1 MVDVVGLRFITEGE
15 KEAIAALSL
24 YRAGIRQLRDLQDT
38 QVAAMNRAMREQERA
53 TRDAIGAQR
62 DAATAFSRL
71 QASMDPAIAATQRYA
86 AAQKT
91 VREALAQGVI
101 SAQQAAA
108 ALKQLEQAYDAARLQ
123 RYAEAQRKISSEIIN
138 GNAAVNRINAAYQTL
153 SERVRAGTLT
163 AQQHAAAQKA
173 LARELAATNNYLTKS
188 GALNT
193 QKALAEL
200 RAAQATRDATAADV
214 AAAAAKTRLTQSYQQ
229 LLASVNP
236 VIARQQQ
243 TKQVVDMLR
252 AAVNAQ
258 AITVQQAAQALL
270 QYRASLNSLNG
281 GLNQASLGLNRT
293 GVIIQQAGYQFG
305 DFAVQVQS
313 GTNVMVALGQQA
325 TQLIGTFAAFATSVR
340 SVAILSALGVVVPIL
355 TAIGAYMMR
364 TSGSAK
370 TLEQRVNDLTS
381 AGDKLKST
389 LEIISSDDTDL
400 AAKFGDLT
408 PIVRRLTEAMR
419 ELNRAS
425 EMKSLVATVEGF
437 RKAVAP
443 SFWAPLADTGSW
455 RAAFSGMSAGGGGT
469 SADARRKL
477 EEKAFSTRTGYQMG
491 LTEYE
496 AFIKGMKDAA
506 ERGDVPEVG
515 RLFEGFL
522 ADATDSGTAIAKITS
537 EGALLADQ
545 MLRANL
551 FVAETTAQYNGTADA
566 AKRVLNFE
574 QERAR
579 LQKQGR
585 DTEQETKLAQA
596 AAKFG
601 EDSLRYRQE
610 ERAVAR
616 QNYDAQ
622 LSEQLQLKK
631 LSTDQMADLMASYDA
646 NMALVDAADQQEDAQ
661 LRINAAYAQYNAS
674 RREGATAE
682 GAGTALLTQLQERLR
697 LQNEINLS
705 GEDSTAVLALQ
716 RAQHEAIVREQVNQ
730 RGLAATLAEE
740 IVKAEMALFDAEN
753 AARGLASVDI
763 NKGVAAAASSAAQLA
778 KNLNVSLQQASR
790 ILALGGG
797 RGPEPVV
804 FDPRDPRY
812 DPVRAEM
819 ERLRLDPNRTRTQAS
834 LMDTGGVGSGA
845 GTGAGASQFVSM
857 FPELQAAYTRAAELA
872 SQYKQ
877 EVEILDSALARGMI
891 TQQQYN
897 TFLESA
903 QAAYEQSAM
912 ASEELMRRQDE
923 LAQRLGNTLGNL
935 FMAATNGA
943 DAFRSALSNVLS
955 SLASMLANA
964 AFTQLLKSSGGGL
977 LGAVSKF
984 VGAVLPSANGNV
996 FMGGNVVPF
1005 ANGGVVSGPTMFPMR
1020 NGTGL
1025 MGEAGPEAI
1034 MPLRRGRDGR
1044 LGVAAAQTQ
1053 AAPVDV
1059 RVFVDQDGN
1068 WQAKVERIADRRV
1081 RQQAPTLVRQSVQ
1094 AVYATNEERKLR

>member
-53 TRDAIGAQR
+53 TRDAISAQR

-71 QASMDPAIAATQRYA
+71 QASMDPAIAASQRYA

-108 ALKQLEQAYDAARLQ
+108 ALKQLEQAYEAARLQ

-153 SERVRAGTLT
+153 SEKVRAGTLT
-163 AQQHAAAQKA
+163 AQQHADAQKA
-173 LARELAATNNYLTKS
+173 LARELAATNNYLTRS

-243 TKQVVDMLR
+243 TKQVIDMLR
-252 AAVNAQ
+252 AAVAAQ

-281 GLNQASLGLNRT
+281 PLGQVSQRLNQK
-293 GVIIQQAGYQFG
+293 GVIVQQLGYQLG

-325 TQLIGTFAAFATSVR
+325 TQVIGTFAAFATSVR
-340 SVAILSALGVVVPIL
+340 SVAILSALGVVVPVL

-364 TSGSAK
+364 ASGSAK
-370 TLEQRVNDLTS
+370 TLEQRMNDLTS

-389 LEIISSDDTDL
+389 LEIIASDDTDL
-400 AAKFGDLT
+400 ATKFGDLT

-425 EMKSLVATVEGF
+425 EMKSLVATLEGF
-437 RKAVAP
+437 GKAVQPGFMDMLSNPEYLTQLLGPSLGNYLIAGANAATSIGGAIGIGSGQAP
-443 SFWAPLADTGSW
+443 PLSAAPRQLQ
-455 RAAFSGMSAGGGGT
+455 
-469 SADARRKL
+469 
-477 EEKAFSTRTGYQMG
+477 EETFRERTGYQMG
-491 LTEYE
+491 LKEYE
-496 AFIKGMKDAA
+496 EFIKGIKAA
-506 ERGDVPEVG
+506 AVRGDVPEVN
-515 RLFEGFL
+515 RIFEGFL
-522 ADATDSGTAIAKITS
+522 ADATDSGTAVDKITLA
-537 EGALLADQ
+537 GGLLADQ

-551 FVAETTAQYNGTADA
+551 AIAETTAQYNGTA
-566 AKRVLNFE
+566 
-574 QERAR
+574 
-579 LQKQGR
+579 
-585 DTEQETKLAQA
+585 A
-596 AAKFG
+596 AAK
-601 EDSLRYRQE
+601 S
-610 ERAVAR
+610 A
-616 QNYDAQ
+616 
-622 LSEQLQLKK
+622 
-631 LSTDQMADLMASYDA
+631 
-646 NMALVDAADQQEDAQ
+646 
-661 LRINAAYAQYNAS
+661 
-674 RREGATAE
+674 ATAE
-682 GAGTALLTQLQERLR
+682 KERESAARTALEEGLKWFDAQVEAQQEALEIGLKLASDQRDYIVGLQERSR
-697 LQNEINLS
+697 LQDAINTY
-705 GEDSTAVLALQ
+705 GKDSAQVLDIQ
-716 RAQHEAIVREQVNQ
+716 RQQHEAIVRAQVEQL
-730 RGLAATLAEE
+730 GHAGPFAEKLIAAQ
-740 IVKAEMALFDAEN
+740 MALYDAEN
-753 AARGLASVDI
+753 ASSKLLANLVAAANVNLASVFTRAE
-763 NKGVAAAASSAAQLA
+763 GAAQVVLRTLRQFLATAEAAAIRIQAVRNLEAIRFELSPGGQAQE
-778 KNLNVSLQQASR
+778 SF
-790 ILALGGG
+790 GG
-797 RGPEPVV
+797 RTPGGTSEQNALA
-804 FDPRDPRY
+804 DRQARLA
-812 DPVRAEM
+812 AE
-819 ERLRLDPNRTRTQAS
+819 AA
-834 LMDTGGVGSGA
+834 GGVGSGA

-857 FPELQAAYTRAAELA
+857 FPELQAAYTRAAEMA

-912 ASEELMRRQDE
+912 ASEELMKRQDE

-935 FMAATNGA
+935 FVAATNGA

-977 LGAVSKF
+977 LGAL
-984 VGAVLPSANGNV
+984 GGLGNALLASANGNV

-1094 AVYATNEERKLR
+1094 AVYSTNEERKLR